1 MFPDAHS
8 TRRGVLSRL
17 KRLFASIA
25 LAASGLLISSCGIVD
40 LKEDLDNVQVE
51 YGYLKGIATGPD
63 EGSAILLGLFKNEQD
78 GMSIVNVR
86 AVESGEPF
94 FFLVSKADYTL
105 LAFSDINGDFAYQS
119 GEAAARIDDPTI
131 NWFSTMEGQER
142 VDYTTLAIQQIDL
155 ASATILDQQLDYSLS
170 ALREHSDT
178 ARNFLRIVSWD
189 DDAFSAKNM
198 ELGMWK
204 PGAFQEKIGYGLYVL
219 EEIDPTQKTILLVH
233 GIYDTPRR
241 FEHLASA
248 IPDDYQLLLFHFPSA
263 FPLEYTSYVLNEAL
277 DELIRRYQIPQ
288 LDVVAHSMG
297 GLVSKGMFYQA
308 DEELLR
314 RTRLFIT
321 MASPFGGHSSAAAG
335 LKWSPVIAP
344 VWWAMA
350 PGSDYLQLIDSVDL
364 TQGPNHHLIYSYSHE
379 AGGEREEDDGV
390 VTVES
395 QLIESAQRNAVATY
409 GVADNHVG
417 VVTNPCTLALV
428 PAILQDGA
436 GQVTVPEC

>member
-40 LKEDLDNVQVE
+40 LKEDLDHVTE
-51 YGYLKGIATGPD
+51 GYGYLKGIATGPD
-63 EGSAILLGLFKNEQD
+63 DGSAILLGLFKNGQD

-94 FFLVSKADYTL
+94 FLLVSKANYTL
-105 LAFSDINGDFAYQS
+105 LAFSDTNGDFAYQS
-119 GEAAARIDDPTI
+119 GEPAARIDDPII
-131 NWFSTMEGQER
+131 NWFSNMEGQER
-142 VDYTTLAIQQIDL
+142 ADTTALVIQQIEL
-155 ASATILDQQLDYSLS
+155 ASTVDLDTKLDLSVS
-170 ALREHSDT
+170 ALHEGSNI
-178 ARNFLRIVSWD
+178 ARNFLRVVSWD
-189 DDAFSAKNM
+189 DESFSAENM

-204 PGAFQEKIGYGLYVL
+204 PGAFQENVGYGLYVL
-219 EEIDPTQKTILLVH
+219 KEFDPAQKSILLVH
-233 GIYDTPRR
+233 GINDTPRI
-241 FEHLASA
+241 FEDFASA
-248 IPDDYQLLLFHFPSA
+248 IPDDYQLLLFHYPSA
-263 FPLEYTSYVLNEAL
+263 FPLEYTSYTLNEVV

-297 GLVSKGMFYQA
+297 GLVSKGLIYQA
-308 DEELLR
+308 DEALR
-314 RTRLFIT
+314 QRMRLFIS
-321 MASPFGGHSSAAAG
+321 MASPFGGHSAAAAG

-350 PGSDYLQLIDSVDL
+350 PGSDYLQKIDSVDL

-379 AGGEREEDDGV
+379 VGGEREEDDGV

-395 QLIESAQRNAVATY
+395 QLSESAQRNAIATY

>member
-1 MFPDAHS
+1 M
-8 TRRGVLSRL
+8 SRL
-17 KRLFASIA
+17 RRFLVGSA
-25 LAASGLLISSCGIVD
+25 LAVSGLLISSCALKD
-40 LKEDLDNVQVE
+40 LKDDLDDVTEE
-51 YGYLKGIATGPD
+51 YGYLKGSATGPD
-63 EGSAILLGLFKNEQD
+63 DGSAILLGLFRNEQD

-94 FFLVSKADYTL
+94 FLLVSKANYTL
-105 LAFSDINGDFAYQS
+105 LAFSDTNGDFAYQS
-119 GEAAARIDDPTI
+119 GEPAARIDDPTI
-131 NWFSTMEGQER
+131 NWFSTMERQER
-142 VDYTTLAIQQIDL
+142 VDYTALAIQQIDL
-155 ASATILDQQLDYSLS
+155 VSATVLDQQLDFSLS
-170 ALREHSDT
+170 ALRENSDT

-189 DDAFSAKNM
+189 DDAFSAENM

-241 FEHLASA
+241 FEDLASV

-297 GLVSKGMFYQA
+297 GLVSKGMMYQA
-308 DEELLR
+308 DEKLLQ
-314 RTRLFIT
+314 RTRLFIS
-321 MASPFGGHSSAAAG
+321 MASPYGGHTAAAAG

-364 TQGPNHHLIYSYSHE
+364 TQGPNHHLIYTYSHE
-379 AGGEREEDDGV
+379 VGGEREKDDGV

-395 QLIESAQRNAVATY
+395 QLIESAQRNAIAIY

>member
-1 MFPDAHS
+1 
-8 TRRGVLSRL
+8 
-17 KRLFASIA
+17 
-25 LAASGLLISSCGIVD
+25 
-40 LKEDLDNVQVE
+40 
-51 YGYLKGIATGPD
+51 
-63 EGSAILLGLFKNEQD
+63 
-78 GMSIVNVR
+78 
-86 AVESGEPF
+86 
-94 FFLVSKADYTL
+94 
-105 LAFSDINGDFAYQS
+105 
-119 GEAAARIDDPTI
+119 
-131 NWFSTMEGQER
+131 
-142 VDYTTLAIQQIDL
+142 
-155 ASATILDQQLDYSLS
+155 
-170 ALREHSDT
+170 
-178 ARNFLRIVSWD
+178 
-189 DDAFSAKNM
+189 
-198 ELGMWK
+198 MWK

-241 FEHLASA
+241 FEHLASV

-297 GLVSKGMFYQA
+297 GLVSKGMMYQA
-308 DEELLR
+308 DEKLLQ
-314 RTRLFIT
+314 RTRLFIS
-321 MASPFGGHSSAAAG
+321 MASPYGGHTAAAAG

-364 TQGPNHHLIYSYSHE
+364 TQGPNHHLIYTYSHE
-379 AGGEREEDDGV
+379 VGGEREKDDGV

-395 QLIESAQRNAVATY
+395 QLIESAQRNAIAIY

>member
-1 MFPDAHS
+1 MLPDAQF
-8 TRRGVLSRL
+8 TGRIFMSRL
-17 KRLFASIA
+17 RRFLVGSA
-25 LAASGLLISSCGIVD
+25 LAVSGLLISSCAIKD
-40 LKEDLDNVQVE
+40 LKDDLDHVQE
-51 YGYLKGIATGPD
+51 DFGYLKGSATGPD
-63 EGSAILLGLFKNEQD
+63 DGSAILLGLFRNEKD

-94 FFLVSKADYTL
+94 FLLVSKANYTL
-105 LAFSDINGDFAYQS
+105 LAFSDSNGDFAYQS
-119 GEAAARIDDPTI
+119 GEPAARIDDPTI

-142 VDYTTLAIQQIDL
+142 VDYKALAIQQIDL

-170 ALREHSDT
+170 ALRENSDT

-189 DDAFSAKNM
+189 DDAFSAENM

-241 FEHLASA
+241 FEHLASS

-308 DEELLR
+308 DEELLQ

-321 MASPFGGHSSAAAG
+321 MASPFGGHSAAAAG
-335 LKWSPVIAP
+335 LKWSPVVAP

-350 PGSDYLQLIDSVDL
+350 PGSSYLQVIDSVDL
-364 TQGPNHHLIYSYSHE
+364 SAGPNHHLIYSYSHE
-379 AGGEREEDDGV
+379 LGGEREEDDGV

-395 QLIESAQRNAVATY
+395 QLIESAQRNAIATY

-417 VVTNPCTLALV
+417 VVTNSCTVALIL
-428 PAILQDGA
+428 AILQNGA
-436 GQVTVPEC
+436 SQVTVPEC

>member
-1 MFPDAHS
+1 MLPDAQF
-8 TRRGVLSRL
+8 TRKSVMSRL
-17 KRLFASIA
+17 RRFLVGSA
-25 LAASGLLISSCGIVD
+25 LAVSGLLISSCAIKD
-40 LKEDLDNVQVE
+40 LKDDLDHVQE
-51 YGYLKGIATGPD
+51 DYGYLKGSASGPD
-63 EGSAILLGLFKNEQD
+63 DGSAILVGLFRNQPD
-78 GMSIVNVR
+78 GMSIVKVR
-86 AVESGEPF
+86 SVNPGEPF
-94 FFLVSKADYTL
+94 YMLVPKADYTL
-105 LAFSDINGDFAYQS
+105 LAFSDTNGDFAYQS
-119 GEAAARIDDPTI
+119 GEPAARIDDPTV
-131 NWFSTMEGQER
+131 NWFSTMEGKDR
-142 VDYTTLAIQQIDL
+142 VDYTTLAIQQIEL
-155 ASATILDQQLDYSLS
+155 AGATVLNQHLDFSLS
-170 ALREHSDT
+170 ALRENSDT

-189 DDAFSAKNM
+189 DDAFSAENM

-219 EEIDPTQKTILLVH
+219 EEIDPTRKTILLVH
-233 GIYDTPRR
+233 GINDTPRI
-241 FEHLASA
+241 FEIFANA
-248 IPDDYQLLLFHFPSA
+248 IPDDYQLLLFHYPSA
-263 FPLEYTSYVLNEAL
+263 FPLEYTSYVLIEAL

-308 DEELLR
+308 DEELLQ

-321 MASPFGGHSSAAAG
+321 MASPFGGHSAAAAG

-436 GQVTVPEC
+436 GQVAVPEC